1 MAYKK
6 LIKVSNVCQ
15 VLDKRTYPATGTKN
29 GITFT
34 NNGDGSYT
42 ANGTFSGSDGSYFY
56 FTDNITLLA
65 NHKYLVLNG
74 TYYEA
79 GKYSVWLVVIPRLV
93 AESNGTVLGND
104 YGARTYT
111 PKNNEK
117 NVTLSLRIKGNIN
130 TEIDNFVFKPQL
142 FDLTEMYGAGHEPTS
157 VEQFRQD
164 FPEEMYDYSPYCWL
178 NSYKRVFVTG
188 VGDYLTSYQRNLTCK
203 TKNLFDISKV
213 TETNALKVKGNSI
226 YSYNY
231 PAGTNDTSTLSI
243 FKSLKPNTNYTI
255 SAVCPFYLDRATNV
269 ISLAFNNGDS
279 IWVFVN
285 YRTGLGQNTFSL
297 TQEQIDNIKTV
308 YFYGEPEEKGGPI
321 IWSNIQ
327 IEEGDTATDYVPYG
341 HL

>member
-6 LIKVSNVCQ
+6 LIKVGNVCQ

-42 ANGTFSGSDGSYFY
+42 ANGTITEWLLFY
-56 FTDNITLLA
+56 VCSINQLNNGVKLFA

-74 TYYEA
+74 TYYA
-79 GKYSVWLVVIPRLV
+79 KNIYSVWLIVNNSRK
-93 AESNGTVLGND
+93 AESNTDDNKWSF
-104 YGARTYT
+104 YT
-111 PKNNEK
+111 PQE
-117 NVTLSLRIKGNIN
+117 N
-130 TEIDNFVFKPQL
+130 TEAEIAIYIGTNTVGETVNFTVKPQL

-178 NSYKRVFVTG
+178 NSYKRVFMTG
-188 VGDYLTSYQRNLTCK
+188 GGNYLTSYKTSLVCK

-213 TETNALKVKGNSI
+213 KETDTFKVEGNSI
-226 YSYNY
+226 YSYSY
-231 PAGTNDTSTLSI
+231 PYIDTSTLII
-243 FKSLKPNTNYTI
+243 FKSLKPNTNYTM
-255 SAVCPFYLDRATNV
+255 SAITNYLGNSSTN
-269 ISLAFNNGDS
+269 ITLIFNNGDWLNVLEGYKS
-279 IWVFVN
+279 GFV
-285 YRTGLGQNTFSL
+285 QDTFSL
-297 TQEQIDNIKTV
+297 TQEQIDNIKVV
-308 YFYGEPEEKGGPI
+308 YFYGKSESEGGPV

-327 IEEGDTATDYVPYG
+327 IEEGNTATDYVPYG